1 MASGSSKTVS
11 FALERDEQRVIES
24 ESEESEADSDFQE
37 YIESLSEGEC
47 WSSGDEEHTE
57 FFEQLLEGT
66 RFGSHRSPEKLD
78 PAQRTSLLLFDKD
91 ILQERGGENAV
102 IR

>member
-24 ESEESEADSDFQE
+24 ESEESEAVQE

-47 WSSGDEEHTE
+47 WSSGDEEHAE